1 MTTTDIFTSL
11 NNLASKPL
19 DADVQ
24 EQLGRIQSL
33 INRANQEKLPKYYKD
48 SLNIA
53 ISALTPN
60 KPNLLLAQSILWDLE
75 YYQMK
80 SGYFLGKLLARLTG
94 GWPMITAVV
103 GMMAA
108 GVIYGI
114 PCIFVIGFKYYPSFM
129 WSGGPQLATAMFF
142 GILGGSVSILTRI
155 RSPAD
160 FQKINPLS
168 LFLNCLFK
176 PLVGATFAAVT
187 YSMIATGIILSIVT
201 DRFTDNR
208 DYLLVL
214 FAAVVGF
221 VAGFSERYAADAIG
235 GVEASIGSQKGIN
248 AKRSGEAG

>member
-1 MTTTDIFTSL
+1 
-11 NNLASKPL
+11 
-19 DADVQ
+19 
-24 EQLGRIQSL
+24 
-33 INRANQEKLPKYYKD
+33 
-48 SLNIA
+48 
-53 ISALTPN
+53 
-60 KPNLLLAQSILWDLE
+60 
-75 YYQMK
+75 
-80 SGYFLGKLLARLTG
+80 
-94 GWPMITAVV
+94 MITA
-103 GMMAA
+103 GMGMITT
-108 GVIYGI
+108 GIIYTI
-114 PCIFVIGFKYYPSFM
+114 AWIFVVSFNHYPPFM
-129 WSGGPQLATAMFF
+129 WSGGPELATAILF

-221 VAGFSERYAADAIG
+221 VAGFSERYAADAI
-235 GVEASIGSQKGIN
+235 
-248 AKRSGEAG
+248 